1 MQKYLIFYRYFI
13 LAFLFLGVT
22 NAQDKL
28 SISNYFKIPESYKR
42 IAITD
47 YHKWLINKQIKI
59 EEVKTYDGY
68 TIYGL

>member
-1 MQKYLIFYRYFI
+1 MKKLFFI

-59 EEVKTYDGY
+59 EEVKTY
-68 TIYGL
+68 IRIRRLLRSKV